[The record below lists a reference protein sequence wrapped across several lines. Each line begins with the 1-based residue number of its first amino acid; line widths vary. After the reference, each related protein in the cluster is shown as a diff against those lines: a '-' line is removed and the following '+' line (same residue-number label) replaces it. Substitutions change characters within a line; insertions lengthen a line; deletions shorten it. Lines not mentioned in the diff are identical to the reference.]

1 MGKLGRGPA
10 EVGGGWPHCGSLGS
24 LQPYGARAVAKQ
36 MVWSFLWPS
45 LAWGALARHSHHGAQ
60 LLLGCSLALS
70 ELLCESGDF
79 LACSTMVQYQRKM
92 RKPGRGEKKHE

>member
-1 MGKLGRGPA
+1 MGGDQL
-10 EVGGGWPHCGSLGS
+10 HCGSLGS
-24 LQPYGARAVAKQ
+24 SRCCGASAVAKQ

-45 LAWGALARHSHHGAQ
+45 LARGALARHSHHRAQ

-92 RKPGRGEKKHE
+92 RKPGRGERKHG